1 MMSTEK
7 MRESFESK
15 WGYTNQEQGLQFI
28 PELNVYGCELY
39 ENAGV
44 ACNKSSAWYYWQASR
59 AAIEV
64 ELPLALM
71 PVEVDH
77 HSDLPL
83 MQAGA
88 VIAAIE
94 SLGLKVK
101 P

>member
-1 MMSTEK
+1 MSTEK
-7 MRESFESK
+7 MRQSFESK
-15 WGYTNQEQGLQFI
+15 WGYTNEEQGLQFI

-59 AAIEV
+59 SAIEV
-64 ELPLALM
+64 ELPSAYQNPRPYACYEGGWNDM
-71 PVEVDH
+71 RGEVVDN
-77 HSDLPL
+77 
-83 MQAGA
+83 
-88 VIAAIE
+88 IE